1 MKIVINLKDYV
12 CTSNTRVNIRL
23 SDNLMYVAESRIKKD
38 ASTDETD
45 DGDDAGSDSDGSTD
59 SDDAE
64 TDDGSTDSDDAET
77 DDGDD
82 ADKDADDSKKA
93 KKNGVIPV
101 VKEIPRIPT
110 PLSTTRLLKD
120 L

>member
-64 TDDGSTDSDDAET
+64 TDDG
-77 DDGDD
+77 DD